1 MLALSRWKVI
11 LVVLAVLFGVVFTLP
26 NALPQKT
33 LDALPGWVP
42 KQKLNL
48 GLDLQGGSS
57 LLMEVDTKAL
67 KTERINNLIEDVR
80 NNLHNENVAFDN
92 LHQQGDA
99 VLVHIMNAG
108 DMDKAFQALAKL
120 SQPIQNTAVRDRR

>member
-1 MLALSRWKVI
+1 MLRLSRWKVI

-57 LLMEVDTKAL
+57 ILMQVDTVAL
-67 KTERINNLIEDVR
+67 KKERLTNLLEDVR
-80 NNLHNENVAFDN
+80 NALREQMVTFDG
-92 LHQQGDA
+92 LHQQGDGVA
-99 VLVHIMNAG
+99 VHMRKRVHG
-108 DMDKAFQALAKL
+108 
-120 SQPIQNTAVRDRR
+120 T

>member
-1 MLALSRWKVI
+1 MLRLSRWKVI

-26 NALPQKT
+26 NVLPQKT
-33 LDALPGWVP
+33 LDSLPGWVP

-57 LLMEVDTKAL
+57 ILMEVDTKAL
-67 KTERINNLIEDVR
+67 KAERLTNLLEDVR
-80 NNLHNENVAFDN
+80 NNLHQENIAFDN

-99 VLVHIMNAG
+99 VVVHVMNAA
-108 DMDKAFQALAKL
+108 DMDK
-120 SQPIQNTAVRDRR
+120 